1 MHEKYTKKYEKYQKL
16 HETTDCANKK
26 EYAWNCEKCAKKKAK
41 YIKII
46 H

>member
-1 MHEKYTKKYEKYQKL
+1 MKNILKNTKNIKNYTKQPI
-16 HETTDCANKK
+16 AQNKK

>member
-1 MHEKYTKKYEKYQKL
+1 MKNILKNTKNIENYTKQPI
-16 HETTDCANKK
+16 AQNKK